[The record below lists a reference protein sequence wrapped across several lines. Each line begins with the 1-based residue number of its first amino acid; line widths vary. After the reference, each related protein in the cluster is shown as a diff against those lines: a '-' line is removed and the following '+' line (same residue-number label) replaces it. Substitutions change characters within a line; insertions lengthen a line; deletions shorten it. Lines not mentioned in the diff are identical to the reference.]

1 MLTQLCTVGPQV
13 LGTEIKGNNAKF
25 TRWMTQT
32 ILAGADEMKL
42 GFVTRSN
49 MASSDAHVVLAT
61 HVRVLHTCV
70 GGGREV
76 LSHAR
81 VVTLERN

>member
-1 MLTQLCTVGPQV
+1 MHRAVVPQV

-61 HVRVLHTCV
+61 HVRVLHACVCV
-70 GGGREV
+70 GGGGV
-76 LSHAR
+76 AAAATPMCAS
-81 VVTLERN
+81 